1 MSKIKG
7 QNFRLLVGDKSSID
21 AVPEAVNCSVTL
33 TGNTEDNST
42 KDTEG
47 MFTQEQ
53 VVSTS
58 WQGTVETYQSTPEQI
73 KNLLAMFIAAQ
84 AVKVGWD
91 QTATTAG
98 SQNRTPVNANF
109 HRSGNALLTDLT
121 FQFNDRTTVQTN
133 LQFQG
138 TGALS

>member
-7 QNFRLLVGDKSSID
+7 QNFRLLVGDHNSID
-21 AVPEAVNCSVTL
+21 AVPEAVNCNVTL

-58 WQGTVETYQSTPEQI
+58 WQGTVETYQSTTEQI

-84 AVKVGWD
+84 PIKVGWD
-91 QTATTAG
+91 QTAKTAG
-98 SQNRTPVNANF
+98 SQNRTPVHANF
-109 HRSGNALLTDLT
+109 RRSGNALLTDLT
-121 FQFNDRTTVQTN
+121 FRFNDRTTVQTN

>member
-7 QNFRLLVGDKSSID
+7 QNFRLLVGDNNSIE
-21 AVPEAVNCSVTL
+21 AVPEAVNCTVTL
-33 TGNTEDNST
+33 QGNAEDNST

-73 KNLLAMFIAAQ
+73 KALLAMFIAAQ
-84 AVKVGWD
+84 PVKVGWD
-91 QTATTAG
+91 QTAKTAG
-98 SQNRTPVNANF
+98 TQNRTPMNANF
-109 HRSGNALLTDLT
+109 RRSGNALLTDLT
-121 FQFNDRTTVQTN
+121 FQFNDRTTCQTN